1 MTDAVLRGK
10 ADVDHL
16 ADIEVVATV
25 EVGRTTMP
33 LKEAMQLQVGDSI
46 VLPKLAGEAFE
57 VRMNG
62 QLFGHGEI
70 VVITDMMACRFTGL
84 EQPVEAK
91 EGA

>member
-1 MTDAVLRGK
+1 MADTVLRGK

-16 ADIEVVATV
+16 ADMEVEATV

-33 LKEAMQLQVGDSI
+33 LKQAMQLKTGDTI
-46 VLPKLAGEAFE
+46 VIGKLAGEAFE

-70 VVITDMMACRFTGL
+70 VVITDMIACRFTGL